1 MSGRK
6 KPGFGKQLADLH
18 RWNAWLVVFL
28 ALSGLLLSWGAARGW
43 LGGGRV
49 WLKQLH
55 IYIGLI
61 TAIFLAL
68 YGPLMRKHL
77 KQLRQR
83 PRQRGNLG
91 FVLLLLIGWL
101 LSGIVL
107 WQFRHLPP
115 RWASNALLV
124 HDLLTWAGLPY
135 IAYHSLVRLR
145 WMRRPERRAIRTD
158 IPEPEETNVPSGER
172 SPALHPAAH
181 PQPWMTRRQFVKWSV
196 GIALTAAVAPSFF
209 RWMGKSVLGVGLPG
223 GMADGEDANHMV
235 PEPVPLPDSANVV
248 GGGAKGSYR
257 VYTVT
262 PLPKFDS
269 QNWTFTLDGLVDK
282 PGSWNW
288 QQFLALRRRVQV
300 SDFHC
305 VTGWSVYK
313 NTWEGIPLAQLLA
326 QAGVKPEAKFVKFY
340 SGDGVYT
347 DALSL
352 EQAAMDDIMVAV
364 LHDGKPIGRDYGGP
378 ARLIVPKMYGYKS
391 VKWLVRIELID
402 KSHIGYWENLGY
414 DNDAWV

>member
-28 ALSGLLLSWGAARGW
+28 AVSGLVLSWGAARGW
-43 LGGGRV
+43 LGEGRV
-49 WLKQLH
+49 WIKQLH
-55 IYIGLI
+55 IYVGLV
-61 TAIFLAL
+61 TAVFLVW

-77 KQLRQR
+77 KQLRNR
-83 PRQRGNLG
+83 PRQRGNLS
-91 FVLLLLIGWL
+91 FVLLLLVGWL

-115 RWASNALLV
+115 RWANTALVV
-124 HDLLTWAGLPY
+124 HDLLTWVGLPY
-135 IAYHSLVRLR
+135 LAYHSLVRLR
-145 WMRRPERRAIRTD
+145 WLRKPERRAIRVD
-158 IPEPEETNVPSGER
+158 APEDAAAAAGSAGR
-172 SPALHPAAH
+172 APALHPAAH
-181 PQPWMTRRQFVKWSV
+181 PQQWMSRKQFVKWSV

-209 RWMGKSVLGVGLPG
+209 RWMGKSVIGTGLPG
-223 GMADGEDANHMV
+223 GMTDGTDANRML
-235 PEPVPLPDSANVV
+235 PEPEPLPDSVNVV

-269 QNWTFTLDGLVDK
+269 DHFSFVVDGLVER
-282 PGSWNW
+282 PARWNW
-288 QQFLALRRRVQV
+288 SQFLKLKRRVQV

-313 NTWEGIPLAQLLA
+313 NTWEGIPLSQLLA

-340 SGDGVYT
+340 SGDGEYT

-352 EQAAMDDIMVAV
+352 EQAAMDDVMVAV
-364 LHDGKPIGRDYGGP
+364 LHDGKPIRRDYGGP

-402 KSHIGYWENLGY
+402 NSHIGYWEERGY